1 MTPEKRPY
9 VPSPLN
15 AREFA
20 DEQIRELRAKIKL
33 AEDGD
38 YGGNVDVMRASLDK
52 WLEYRHSVAPDEERL
67 PL

>member
-1 MTPEKRPY
+1 MSANERY

-20 DEQIRELRAKIKL
+20 DEKIRELRAKIKL
-33 AEDGD
+33 AEDDD
-38 YGGNVDVMRASLDK
+38 YDANVAVMRDMLDK
-52 WLEYRHSVAPDEERL
+52 WLEYRHAHAPDEDRL